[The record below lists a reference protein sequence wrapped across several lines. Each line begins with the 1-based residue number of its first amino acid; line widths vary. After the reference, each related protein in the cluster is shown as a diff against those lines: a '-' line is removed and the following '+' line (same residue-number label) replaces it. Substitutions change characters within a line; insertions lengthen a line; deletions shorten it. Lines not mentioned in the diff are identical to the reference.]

1 MKLKDL
7 GEFGLIEQIRKG
19 VPLGPGVHRG
29 IGDDAA
35 ETSLPEGHHLLT
47 STDLLI
53 EEIHFR
59 HDWTS
64 CEDLGHKAV
73 AVNLSDIAA
82 MGGLPRYLYLG
93 LACPGETELDDINAF
108 LKGALDEAEHHN
120 VTLVGGDTCRSPGP
134 WMISVT
140 IEGSAPAHQAIGRD
154 GAQPGDL
161 IMVSGTVGD
170 SALALHW
177 LRDGAEPEAVL
188 LARHHRPTAQVEL
201 GRLLG
206 DNRLARAMI
215 DLSDGLAGDLDHIL
229 QASGVDGLL
238 EEDQLPLSKTFQQHT
253 DRDPGLKNLALY
265 GGEDYEL
272 LFTVAPEKAVEV
284 AALSV
289 ELSLPITSIGV
300 ILKGSGVLSLQDK
313 TGVVRPILVRGYD
326 HFCR

>member
-1 MKLKDL
+1 
-7 GEFGLIEQIRKG
+7 
-19 VPLGPGVHRG
+19 
-29 IGDDAA
+29 
-35 ETSLPEGHHLLT
+35 
-47 STDLLI
+47 
-53 EEIHFR
+53 
-59 HDWTS
+59 
-64 CEDLGHKAV
+64 
-73 AVNLSDIAA
+73 
-82 MGGLPRYLYLG
+82 
-93 LACPGETELDDINAF
+93 
-108 LKGALDEAEHHN
+108 
-120 VTLVGGDTCRSPGP
+120 
-134 WMISVT
+134 
-140 IEGSAPAHQAIGRD
+140 
-154 GAQPGDL
+154 
-161 IMVSGTVGD
+161 MVSGTVGD
-170 SALALHW
+170 SALALHL
-177 LRDGAEPEAVL
+177 LRDGIDPEAVL